1 MASDSAPPPVS
12 GASAR
17 PGSVSVSS
25 PGLFSGAERSLSDAS
40 TLVSTD
46 GVEVP
51 AADPTEDGPFEAHAR
66 YRDLGLLGRGGMG
79 EVRLCH
85 DDRIGRNIAL
95 KVIRKAR
102 ASRARPRARFEREA
116 KIQGQLEHP
125 AVVPVYD
132 MGEGADGRTYFTM
145 KQVDGR
151 SLDEVI
157 KASRDGDT
165 EILTEYPRQRLLE
178 AFVRVCLAVEYIHE
192 RGVLHRDLKP
202 SNVMLGKF
210 GEVYLLDW
218 GLAKLLTAD
227 PAEDEPFDGSSGADS
242 SAPTIASE
250 EGQTAAGELMGTP
263 GYMAPEQLDGGVR
276 PVDIR
281 ADIYGLGAVLF
292 ELLTFQPL
300 HPRGNVQR
308 LIGST
313 IRGADARCN
322 ERAPDAAVAPELEAI
337 CIKATADDP
346 DDRYCTA
353 RELHDAVVA
362 YVRGER
368 DLELRSQIAQTWAER
383 AAATAAE
390 VLDGDHDPARRSE
403 ALEQASRALA
413 LDPDH
418 AGARDTI
425 LRLLLEPPRSPPP
438 QARAHLEQAELEA
451 ERTAARGGVIGF
463 SAWLLFAP
471 AVMLLGVRDWTMMA
485 LLLVVTAGALFVS
498 WLGGRAHRT
507 SRWHRPVAFAF
518 GMAGLALVGRLF
530 GPLLIVP
537 GLAATTAA
545 SFCMHAQGRRRL
557 AYLAVAAAVV
567 VVPLCLEWA
576 GVLQPSY
583 VFAGD
588 RIIIAPNLT
597 HIPKMAT
604 LTFLLLV
611 TTAAIVVPPLLLAR
625 TRDGLRDAERD
636 LAIHAWQMEQLLPK
650 AARTDLSET
659 TVSRKI
665 MRSR

>member
-1 MASDSAPPPVS
+1 MADDSVPQPVS
-12 GASAR
+12 GAPARLDAVDVSA
-17 PGSVSVSS
+17 PGVSGS
-25 PGLFSGAERSLSDAS
+25 ERSMSDAS

-46 GVEVP
+46 GVDAVVAP
-51 AADPTEDGPFEAHAR
+51 STEDGPFAAHTR

-79 EVRLCH
+79 EVRLCR
-85 DDRIGRNIAL
+85 DERIGRNIAL
-95 KVIRKAR
+95 KVIRKSR

-132 MGEGADGRTYFTM
+132 LGEGVDGRTYFTM
-145 KQVDGR
+145 KQVEGR

-157 KASRDGDT
+157 KASRDGDA
-165 EILTEYPRQRLLE
+165 EILAEYPRQRLLE
-178 AFVRVCLAVEYIHE
+178 AFVRVCLTVEYIHE

-218 GLAKLLTAD
+218 GLAKLL
-227 PAEDEPFDGSSGADS
+227 SADS
-242 SAPTIASE
+242 PDDDPDEVPSGGDTSAPTIASE

-276 PVDIR
+276 PVDVR

-292 ELLTFQPL
+292 ELLTLSPL

-322 ERAPDAAVAPELEAI
+322 ERVPEAAVAPELEEI

-346 DDRYCTA
+346 DDRYCSA

-362 YVRGER
+362 YVHGER
-368 DLELRSQIAQTWAER
+368 DLELRAQIAMTWAER
-383 AAATAAE
+383 AAETAAK
-390 VLDGDHDPARRSE
+390 VLDGDHDPTLRSE

-425 LRLLLEPPRSPPP
+425 LRLMLEPPRHPPP
-438 QARAHLEQAELEA
+438 QARAHLDQADLEA

-463 SAWLLFAP
+463 AAWLLFVP
-471 AVMLLGVRDWTMMA
+471 AVMALGIRDWTMMSV
-485 LLLVVTAGALFVS
+485 LLVVTAGALLVS
-498 WLGGRAHRT
+498 WLGGRDNAS
-507 SRWHRPVAFAF
+507 SRWHRPIAFAL
-518 GMAGLALVGRLF
+518 GMAGLVLVGRLF

-545 SFCMHAQGRRRL
+545 SFCMHARGRRRL
-557 AYLAVAAAVV
+557 LYLLVAAGVV
-567 VVPLCLEWA
+567 VVPLGLEWA
-576 GVLQPSY
+576 GVLDPSY

-588 RIIIAPNLT
+588 RIIVAPNLT
-597 HIPKMAT
+597 HIPKTAT
-604 LTFLLLV
+604 LTFLILV

-650 AARTDLSET
+650 ATRADLSET
-659 TVSRKI
+659 TASRRI
-665 MRSR
+665 SRSQ